1 PRGRARSHRTRS
13 RRPSRAASSWLP
25 GANRSD
31 RIGCASQSIA
41 CRSLLSTANESK
53 LPRMNAT
60 LPPVG
65 LREQLPSGEVA
76 SVHATQAYLAR
87 IALLDDD
94 IHAFVTVD
102 AEGALEQA
110 RAADEALAAGRTP
123 GPLHGLPVALKDNI
137 DTAGVRTTVGSPFF
151 ADRVP

>member
-1 PRGRARSHRTRS
+1 PRGRARSPGPRS
-13 RRPSRAASSWLP
+13 ATASRAASWWLP
-25 GANRSD
+25 GENRGD

-65 LREQLPSGEVA
+65 LREQLASGEVA
-76 SVHATQAYLAR
+76 SVDATEAYLAR

-123 GPLHGLPVALKDNI
+123 GSLHG
-137 DTAGVRTTVGSPFF
+137 
-151 ADRVP
+151 